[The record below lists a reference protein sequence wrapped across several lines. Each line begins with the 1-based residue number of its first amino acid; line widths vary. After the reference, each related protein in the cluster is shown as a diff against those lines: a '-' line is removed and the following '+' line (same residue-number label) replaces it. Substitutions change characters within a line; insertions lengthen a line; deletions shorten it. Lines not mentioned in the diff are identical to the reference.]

1 MQDGGAPPQMAG
13 TATIAGAHLGEVS
26 IPPIARAQASARTG
40 RRRGRAAGARSRSP
54 RLSPSIRR
62 PLQTDVSVCARD
74 ELPARAG
81 HFELLGVQVA
91 LDVVE
96 KPCGLAVL
104 ARDAGDG
111 EPRALPEVVVVDLR
125 NRRAEAVLELRL
137 RRLDELPLP
146 LQRSR
151 LGEVELDRKDSDVA
165 AG

>member
-1 MQDGGAPPQMAG
+1 M
-13 TATIAGAHLGEVS
+13 
-26 IPPIARAQASARTG
+26 
-40 RRRGRAAGARSRSP
+40 
-54 RLSPSIRR
+54 IRR
-62 PLQTDVSVCARD
+62 PPRSTLFPYTTLFRSCARD
-74 ELPARAG
+74 ELPARAV